1 MIRYIKFIIE
11 DSGTT
16 TSHLI
21 AVDGIL
27 NINSAVDRTDTV
39 TTVYYRGGDQINIRH
54 AIPGAGETTVVELL
68 ETALVESLNSSNV
81 ITQTTLKTL
90 RVSSFTPERMEQPT
104 KPV

>member
-11 DSGTT
+11 DGGTT

-27 NINSAVDRTDTV
+27 NINSAVDRTDTI
-39 TTVYYRGGDQINIRH
+39 TTIYYRGGDQISIRH
-54 AIPGAGETTVVELL
+54 ATPGAGVTTVVELL

-90 RVSSFTPERMEQPT
+90 SVSAFTSERMEQPT